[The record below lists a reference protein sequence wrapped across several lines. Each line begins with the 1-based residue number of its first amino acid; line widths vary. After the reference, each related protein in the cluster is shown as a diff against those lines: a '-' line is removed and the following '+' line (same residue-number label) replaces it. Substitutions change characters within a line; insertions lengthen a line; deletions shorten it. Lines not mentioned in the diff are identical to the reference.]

1 MQRIEP
7 LYHPSCLFL
16 EEVAE
21 LVHHATA
28 TVRGVRGGTVG
39 LLVLVLFVVLVL
51 VLLHSIFS
59 KAAHDSTTDCS
70 KDAVVGLVAS
80 ETTGRTAR
88 ESASNSTFTVLST
101 VRSTLVR
108 SIGGIVSK
116 LIRLESCIKK
126 KKKKKASL
134 TQSVHHTDAVHTVG
148 HRAAAG
154 GGRSRGAVAGRRSNP
169 RIGHPGCI
177 VARNPDHMTGHGVR
191 SLVAGGSHPAGRN
204 HRGRSRLARSRLVR
218 NHPAGSH
225 RSHPGCKDRKT

>member
-126 KKKKKASL
+126 KKSL
-134 TQSVHHTDAVHTVG
+134 TQSVHHTGAVHTVG